1 MVTPNGVSGPHVLD
15 TVYISE
21 VNEARKL
28 KSDAEVAM
36 KKTQTPCRFFLQWLG
51 AQCLQVIFFQTFK
64 IGRNE
69 SSYDGK
75 VKIYL
80 QTKFRWDVT
89 IHGWDIAT
97 SGFWK
102 QTAAMLELYFRFL
115 SSRLR
120 HHRHV
125 IAHQPTKFH
134 PNRTIHD
141 IVMTSYPFSKMA
153 ATASQFYFRFRLSWL
168 RSFRTVIIY
177 LQTKYRRDISIHG
190 WDITTFGYW
199 KQTAAML
206 KFYLQFRFSRLR
218 HHRHIMC
225 ICLPNFIQIGP
236 SATQMWRFDDGGRQP
251 FLICRSRF
259 DYRPTSLR
267 RRWSIYGCLLWCLSP
282 FWAEIFFPSKI
293 DQKFPFWE

>member
-153 ATASQFYFRFRLSWL
+153 ATASQFYFRGRNWPHILICGVDLPFHHPSSNGIAGRLRCVYW
-168 RSFRTVIIY
+168 RSPHVKARFEPKFSSRRKS
-177 LQTKYRRDISIHG
+177 TKN
-190 WDITTFGYW
+190 
-199 KQTAAML
+199 
-206 KFYLQFRFSRLR
+206 FRF
-218 HHRHIMC
+218 
-225 ICLPNFIQIGP
+225 G
-236 SATQMWRFDDGGRQP
+236 
-251 FLICRSRF
+251 
-259 DYRPTSLR
+259 
-267 RRWSIYGCLLWCLSP
+267 
-282 FWAEIFFPSKI
+282 SKMGSKCKI
-293 DQKFPFWE
+293 